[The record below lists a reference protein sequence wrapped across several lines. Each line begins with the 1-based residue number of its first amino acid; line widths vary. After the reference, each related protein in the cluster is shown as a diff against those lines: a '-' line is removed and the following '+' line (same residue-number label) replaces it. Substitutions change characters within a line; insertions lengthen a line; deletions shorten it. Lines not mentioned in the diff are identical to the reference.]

1 MTEPRYNLG
10 DLNDPALPP
19 DATAIIDLREPGRPR
34 HYSHADIRALSGG
47 VARWLA
53 SRRLSRGARVAIA
66 SLNRAEYLIA
76 YFGIMRAGLVAVPLN
91 IKQPQE
97 ALDYVL
103 GYTCLN
109 DITARDVQKADGQ
122 WARGKNMDGF
132 APMGPV
138 VTDEVDPEHLTIT
151 TRLNGQVVQ
160 QGRTEQ
166 LITGVRALISFITA
180 SMTLEPGDVIAT
192 GTPAGVGPMQPGDT
206 VEVEVSGIG
215 ILCNTIV

>member
-1 MTEPRYNLG
+1 MCWVILASTI
-10 DLNDPALPP
+10 LPP
-19 DATAIIDLREPGRPR
+19 GM
-34 HYSHADIRALSGG
+34 
-47 VARWLA
+47 
-53 SRRLSRGARVAIA
+53 SRRRTA
-66 SLNRAEYLIA
+66 SGPAE
-76 YFGIMRAGLVAVPLN
+76 
-91 IKQPQE
+91 
-97 ALDYVL
+97 
-103 GYTCLN
+103 
-109 DITARDVQKADGQ
+109 
-122 WARGKNMDGF
+122 NMDGF
-132 APMGPV
+132 APTGPV